1 VKVSVV
7 LPTYNERENIGGL
20 IGTLLGILGDA
31 AEIIVVDDNSPDGTS
46 EVVERIAGEER
57 RVKLVRRLHERG
69 LRSAIATGIAHSGG
83 DAIAW
88 MDCDLSMP
96 PEVVPGL
103 LRALETSDIAVGSRY
118 VRGGCDVGH
127 SPLARLFSRAINLM
141 ASLFLGVSIR
151 DYTSGFVVARRPV
164 FTDIQLV
171 GDYGEYCID
180 FLYRARKMGFR
191 VVEVPYRCVPRRHG
205 QSKTGTN
212 AVELM
217 RRGVKYITTIVRLR
231 FSSWGR

>member
-1 VKVSVV
+1 MNVSVV
-7 LPTYNERENIGGL
+7 LPTYNERDNIGGL
-20 IGTLLGILGDA
+20 IRELLAILGDA

-46 EVVERIAGEER
+46 EVVERIAGGER

-69 LRSAIATGIAHSGG
+69 LRSAIAAGIAHSSG

-96 PEVVPGL
+96 PEVVPDL
-103 LRALETSDIAVGSRY
+103 LRALEASDIAVGSRY

-127 SPLARLFSRAINLM
+127 SSLGRLFSRAINLM
-141 ASLFLGVSIR
+141 ASLFLGFSIR

-164 FTDIQLV
+164 FADIQLV

-180 FLYRARKMGFR
+180 FLYQARKMGFR
-191 VVEVPYRCVPRRHG
+191 VVEVPYRCVPRQYGR
-205 QSKTGTN
+205 SKTGTN
-212 AVELM
+212 AIDLM
-217 RRGVKYITTIVRLR
+217 QRGGKYILTIVRLR
-231 FSSWGR
+231 FSP